1 MYLGPINSGTIIS
14 CRSDVV
20 AIFST
25 KIAAV
30 ISVGVPS
37 ATGAQLVLPPLP
49 GVPGST
55 TYQGTFDNVKF
66 MDFGKPSGFGT
77 ITYANGNVYQGPI
90 QEGPGGS
97 FMPVLMAGE
106 LLVRSEPGVPREAQF
121 DCTSPSATIY
131 LDAHYDSL
139 TTIPT

>member
-1 MYLGPINSGTIIS
+1 MYLGPINNGETGVVLREGPTHSQTDWFPSG
-14 CRSDVV
+14 
-20 AIFST
+20 
-25 KIAAV
+25 V
-30 ISVGVPS
+30 ICAGVPS

-55 TYQGTFDNVKF
+55 TYKGTFDNVKF
-66 MDFGKPSGFGT
+66 MDYGKPSGFGT

-106 LLVRSEPGVPREAQF
+106 LLVRSEPGVPLESQF
-121 DCTSPSATIY
+121 DCTSL
-131 LDAHYDSL
+131 LDVD
-139 TTIPT
+139 TTMNSDRNV

>member
-1 MYLGPINSGTIIS
+1 MYLGPINGGKIS
-14 CRSDVV
+14 CRSDVM
-20 AIFST
+20 ADSLLQLM
-25 KIAAV
+25 ADV
-30 ISVGVPS
+30 ISAGVPS
-37 ATGAQLVLPPLP
+37 ATGAQLVLPPLS

-66 MDFGKPSGFGT
+66 LDYGKPSGFGT

-106 LLVRSEPGVPREAQF
+106 LLVRSEPGVPLEAQF
-121 DCTSPSATIY
+121 DCASHSEINH
-131 LDAHYDSL
+131 LDARYRS
-139 TTIPT
+139 

>member
-1 MYLGPINSGTIIS
+1 MT
-14 CRSDVV
+14 
-20 AIFST
+20 
-25 KIAAV
+25 AA
-30 ISVGVPS
+30 ISVVVPS

-66 MDFGKPSGFGT
+66 MDYGKPSGFGT

-121 DCTSPSATIY
+121 DCTSPSTIIH
-131 LDAHYDSL
+131 LDAHCHRL
-139 TTIPT
+139 TTIVT